1 MNYAIAIIFSVG
13 IIDLTALLRLM
24 VI

>member
-1 MNYAIAIIFSVG
+1 MQLPLSILSVG

>member
-1 MNYAIAIIFSVG
+1 MNYAIAIILSVG

>member
-1 MNYAIAIIFSVG
+1 MQLPLSSLSAF
-13 IIDLTALLRLM
+13 IDLTALLRLM